1 MLNSDP
7 DQISQNMTHSSVFS
21 SRSKINQQSF
31 SINSNALSVNTRNIF
46 QNQNEYKDNCDKN
59 TFYWL
64 PLTQMDIQFL
74 KTAEK

>member
-1 MLNSDP
+1 MLNSES

-31 SINSNALSVNTRNIF
+31 SINSNALSINTRNIF
-46 QNQNEYKDNCDKN
+46 QNQNEYKDNNDKN